1 MSHTPI
7 HPTALQ
13 DFKASLHGEA
23 IGPHDA
29 DYDNARRVW
38 NGLADKHPALIARC
52 VDVADVIAAVQF
64 AHDQHLEVAVHGGGL
79 DVAGH
84 GTCDDGLVIDLSLM
98 KGIQVDLEKRIA
110 RAEPGLTSGE
120 FLRETQQ
127 FGLAIPTGVFS
138 TVGLSGLT
146 LGGGV
151 GWLSAKYGLTIDNL
165 LAVDI
170 VTAGGTLLMASAT
183 QHPDLFWA
191 VRGGGGNFGVVT
203 ALTFQLYS
211 LATVLAGNV
220 IYPLSRA
227 REVLR
232 FYREYTRSSPDEL
245 TVNAVLTR
253 EPDSHPVIVLSIC
266 YCGDLAE
273 GERVLA
279 PLRTFGPP
287 IVDLIRPMTILEAT
301 TMSDAFSPPGLHY
314 GYRAEQ
320 LSSLNDEIID
330 LIIAFSS
337 VNPTTRTV
345 LYHLH
350 GAAMRIDP
358 DATAFALRHNHYILE
373 MIAGWAEG
381 EARPHRDWLRQFQAA
396 VSPFAS
402 EGVYVNFLGDEG
414 DARVQASYGPNYE
427 RLVQIKNKYDPEN
440 FFHLNQNIKP
450 TKRGE

>member
-64 AHDQHLEVAVHGGGL
+64 AHDQHLEVAVRGGGH

-138 TVGLSGLT
+138 TIGLSGLT

-151 GWLSAKYGLTIDNL
+151 GWLSARYGLTIDNL
-165 LAVDI
+165 LEVDI

-183 QHPDLFWA
+183 HHPDLFWA

-203 ALTFQLYS
+203 ALTFQLSS

-220 IYPLSRA
+220 IHPLSRA

-232 FYREYTRSSPDEL
+232 FYREYTRTSPDEL

-253 EPDSHPVIVLSIC
+253 GPDSHLVIALSIC

-320 LSSLNDEIID
+320 LPSLNDEIDD

-337 VNPTTRTV
+337 ANPTASAV

-358 DATAFALRHNHYILE
+358 GATAFALRHNHYILE

-381 EARPHRDWLRQFQAA
+381 EARPQRDWLRQFQAA
-396 VSPFAS
+396 ISPFAG

-414 DARVQASYGPNYE
+414 DARIQASYGPNYE
-427 RLVQIKNKYDPEN
+427 RLVQIKNRYDPEN